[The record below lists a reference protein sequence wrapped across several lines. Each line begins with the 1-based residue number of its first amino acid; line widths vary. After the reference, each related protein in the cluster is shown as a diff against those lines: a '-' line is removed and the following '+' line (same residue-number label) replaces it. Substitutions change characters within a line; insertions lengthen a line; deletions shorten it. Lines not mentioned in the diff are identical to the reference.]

1 MRAAPIPATILWLAC
16 LAQAACTHAPRAEVA
31 AEAAQVPAPTPRLA
45 VVVVVDQ
52 MRADYLT
59 RYRPYF
65 TGGFQRLLSE
75 GRDFPDAWVD
85 HAYTNSLP
93 GHTTV
98 LTGAYP
104 RRHGIVDNI
113 WREIGPAGV
122 ELKSAF
128 SVVDRRDGAP
138 YALDA
143 ATLPEWVVAQD
154 PRAKFAAIG
163 SNDAPRVYAGQ
174 LRGPVFWYARD
185 GRPYITNDNY
195 APAVPDWVVAFND
208 GRVRELAGT
217 DWRSS
222 IPAALA
228 AQLRPDDSAFEN
240 GDGQRA
246 FPYLAPAD
254 ASKRLAWLTGTPAAD
269 QATLELAALATE
281 RLELGADDIPDV
293 LAISLN
299 SLDEIG
305 HAYGPF
311 SHEQTDAV
319 LKLDVALGRFMARL
333 DELVGA
339 GQWVMALTADHG
351 VNTTPEQRRLDGSDE
366 GVRVSQETARELA
379 EAAYAA
385 AEGIEDPVARAAAAA
400 RRIERFPFI
409 ERAYTEQE
417 VSAFV
422 PDPRTREGLLALSYR
437 PGRIP
442 EHPLYIRD
450 LAVAALGVYVL
461 PKQAVMMDWG
471 TAIHGSPYEYD
482 RRVPLVVYGASVAP
496 GTSAQRAATVDVAP
510 TLAGLIGV
518 RPRDA
523 VDGRDLLEA
532 DPGP

>member
-1 MRAAPIPATILWLAC
+1 MRAAAIPMTALWLAC
-16 LAQAACTHAPRAEVA
+16 VALAACTHAPRQVQAGDAAVA
-31 AEAAQVPAPTPRLA
+31 SASTPRLA
-45 VVVVVDQ
+45 VVIVVDQ
-52 MRADYLT
+52 MRADYLA

-65 TGGFQRLLSE
+65 KGGFERLMSG
-75 GRDFPDAWVD
+75 GRYYPDAWVD

-93 GHTTV
+93 GHASI

-128 SVVDRRDGAP
+128 SLVDRRDGAA

-143 ATLPEWVVAQD
+143 ETLPEWVMASD
-154 PRAKFAAIG
+154 PQAKFAAIG
-163 SNDAPRVYAGQ
+163 SNDAPRIYAGR

-185 GRPYITNDNY
+185 GKAYVTNDNY
-195 APAVPDWVVAFND
+195 APGLPAWVNEFNA
-208 GRVRELAGT
+208 GRVRELAGS
-217 DWRSS
+217 DWQST
-222 IPAALA
+222 IPPALA
-228 AQLRPDDSAFEN
+228 AQLRADDSAFEN
-240 GDGQRA
+240 IGGQRA
-246 FPYLAPAD
+246 FPYRAPSSDAERMTWLA
-254 ASKRLAWLTGTPAAD
+254 GTPAAD
-269 QATLELAALATE
+269 QATLELAAIAAE
-281 RLELGADDIPDV
+281 QLGLGTDEVPDV

-351 VNTTPEQRRLDGSDE
+351 VNITPEQRRLDGSED
-366 GVRVSQETARELA
+366 GVRVSRDTARELA
-379 EAAYAA
+379 DAAYAA
-385 AEGIEDPVARAAAAA
+385 AAGIEDPVARAEAAA
-400 RRIERFPFI
+400 RRIEQFPFV
-409 ERAYTEQE
+409 ERAYTERE
-417 VSAFV
+417 VQAFA
-422 PDPRTREGLLALSYR
+422 PDPRTRDGLFALSYR

-461 PKQAVMMDWG
+461 PKQGVMMDWG

-482 RRVPLVVYGASVAP
+482 RRVPLVFYGGLLAP
-496 GTSAQRAATVDVAP
+496 GTIQQRAATVDVAP

-518 RPRDA
+518 RPGDPI
-523 VDGRDLLEA
+523 DGSDLLRTK
-532 DPGP
+532 